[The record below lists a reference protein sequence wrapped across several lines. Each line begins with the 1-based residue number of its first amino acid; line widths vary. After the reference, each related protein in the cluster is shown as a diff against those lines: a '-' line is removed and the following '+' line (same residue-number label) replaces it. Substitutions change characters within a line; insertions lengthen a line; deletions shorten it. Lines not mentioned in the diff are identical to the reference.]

1 MDKKQNVSNCVVNED
16 DQDWGSSGQNDISS
30 EYSIPLVSKKKKTL
44 FPQKEFDK
52 TQNDLIK
59 S

>member
-1 MDKKQNVSNCVVNED
+1 MDKSNCVVNED
-16 DQDWGSSGQNDISS
+16 DQDWGSSGQNDIPAQHS
-30 EYSIPLVSKKKKTL
+30 VSVVPQKKKPL

-52 TQNDLIK
+52 TQNDLIR